1 MKTYVTY
8 GFFMALGGLLLTLAL
23 FFLGFHSDAAK
34 LSSSQWIGSVG
45 GLAIGITVLTLGIK
59 ARRADVPVTEE
70 FGYGRALAAGVMITL
85 FGALFGIVTN
95 YLYFQVINPN
105 MADLI
110 VQAQLDKME
119 AKGMSGAQLE
129 QAEKGIRMFMKPVFS
144 AIFGFIM
151 GLFWGTIIS
160 LIAAAFLKRKAV
172 DDLAAPAS
180 A

>member
-8 GFFMALGGLLLTLAL
+8 GFFMALGGMILTLAL
-23 FFLGFHSDAAK
+23 YFLGFHSDPAK
-34 LSSSQWIGSVG
+34 FSTAQWIGSIG

-59 ARRADVPVTEE
+59 ARRAEVPATEE
-70 FGYGRALAAGVMITL
+70 FSYGNAVAAGVAITL

-95 YLYFQVINPN
+95 CLYFQVINPG
-105 MADLI
+105 MSEII

-129 QAEKGIRMFMKPVFS
+129 QAEKGIRFFMKP
-144 AIFGFIM
+144 AITAVVGFVA

-160 LIAAAFLKRKAV
+160 LVAAAFLKRKATEEAV
-172 DDLAAPAS
+172 AES